1 MSTLSIELRE
11 KAIEAGFASVGI
23 SSPETLQDL
32 PYGWIRD
39 LRRLDTP
46 EDDLQTVKSVI
57 VLVDPP
63 KIHSN
68 DSHFES
74 YYFAEEIMK
83 NKAWIIVDFLHQRGF
98 DAKWSINIPLKTTAV
113 KSGLGAQG
121 KNTLLISPEFGP
133 RIRLIAVLTD
143 AVLDFDSPFEGD
155 LCGDC
160 DRCIKVCPTK
170 AIEPYRLNIT
180 HCMVYSSESPDSTDV
195 PENVRHLE
203 KKLFLRPTPNSFI
216 ECTRCIDVCPI
227 GRI

>member
-1 MSTLSIELRE
+1 MSTLSIELKE

-23 SSPETLQDL
+23 SSPEMLRDL

-46 EDDLQTVKSVI
+46 EEELVSVKSVI
-57 VLVDPP
+57 LLVWQSWDKTFSLNVEPP
-63 KIHSN
+63 KEHAN
-68 DSHFES
+68 DTHFES

-83 NKAWIIVDFLHQRGF
+83 NKAWVIVDFLHRRGF

-143 AVLDFDSPFEGD
+143 AVLDIDSPFEDD

-160 DRCIKVCPTK
+160 ERCIKVCPTK
-170 AIEPYRLNIT
+170 AIEPYQLNVT
-180 HCMVYSSESPDSTDV
+180 HCMVYSSESPTSKDV
-195 PENVRHLE
+195 PEFVRQKE
-203 KKLFLRPTPNSFI
+203 Q
-216 ECTRCIDVCPI
+216 
-227 GRI
+227 